1 MPLLRSRKQQ
11 PREEAAADDP
21 DHTASTAAPVASDE
35 ECNTTTSKSILTPEV
50 QKDTVRKQKQ
60 QQPEAKHHQQR
71 SGSSFYAT
79 LSNSFR
85 RVASGGGGGTSKQAA
100 AAVVD
105 DAPAPEQQ
113 QQQEEWAAAPPR
125 RRIKKKKVVVE
136 DVDDDDPVM
145 AVFEARAQATSR
157 VRFSVEPE
165 LPRQQQAATNR
176 IITAP
181 EMKEKQKEEKASAFG
196 IQKFMKNALFGKGNE
211 ETEAGLQKEIDDAT
225 REVVWESAA
234 NASTVH
240 NSQDFVRTRSG
251 RVAVSFTEDP
261 ETRAKVN
268 KLLNKARRAQC
279 VHYRYEVSVM
289 LGLFIGD

>member
-21 DHTASTAAPVASDE
+21 ESTASRAAPVASDE
-35 ECNTTTSKSILTPEV
+35 ENTTTTSKSILTPEV
-50 QKDTVRKQKQ
+50 QKDTVRKQQQ
-60 QQPEAKHHQQR
+60 QQPEAKQQQR
-71 SGSSFYAT
+71 SGGSFYAT

-85 RVASGGGGGTSKQAA
+85 RVASGGGGTSKQAA

-105 DAPAPEQQ
+105 DAPAAPE
-113 QQQEEWAAAPPR
+113 QQEEWAAAPSR

-165 LPRQQQAATNR
+165 LPQQAAAATTEGT
-176 IITAP
+176 TAP
-181 EMKEKQKEEKASAFG
+181 EMKEKQKEEKAIAFG

-234 NASTVH
+234 NSSMAR
-240 NSQDFVRTRSG
+240 NSKDFVRTRSG

-279 VHYRYEVSVM
+279 VHYRYEVRMV
-289 LGLFIGD
+289 LGFIGD